1 MLGLKSGSQ
10 PSVMQHSFSR
20 VPAAEIQRSTFDRSH
35 GYKTTLDAGYLYPIL
50 VDEAL
55 PGDTFALKMYAF
67 ARLNTPIFPI
77 MDNLHMDVHFFS
89 VPYRLLW
96 TNWKRFNGEQ
106 DNPDDSTDYTVPKMT
121 SPAGGYAVGSIYDY
135 MGIPPSIAGLE
146 HMSLPLRAYNLI
158 WNQWY
163 RDESKQDSVTVNVGD
178 TDDPDTDYTLL
189 RRGKRFDY
197 FTSCLPWPQ
206 KGDAVSLPL
215 GTSAPVLTGTEQV
228 TGAHAAMTLRTSAG
242 SGLGA
247 VNIVGGAVGT
257 PSTATF
263 YASPGASSSSGGLY
277 PSNLYADLSTA
288 TVATINSLRQAVAIQ
303 RLLERDA
310 RGGTRYIEV
319 IKAHFGVTSP
329 DARQQRPEYL
339 GGSSSPVLVSP
350 VPQTG
355 ESGTTPQG
363 NLAAMGTV
371 TVNGAGFTHSFT
383 EHCLVIGLVSIRA
396 DLTYQQGLARMW
408 KRSTRY
414 DFYWPALAHLGEQ
427 AVLRGEIYADGT
439 ANDDIV
445 FGYQERYAELRYKNS
460 QITGK
465 LRSSAGG
472 GLDAWHLSQD
482 FASAPVLDATFIEEN
497 PPIARVV
504 AVDTEPAFIFD
515 SYFQMHCARPMP
527 VYGVPGMMDRF

>member
-1 MLGLKSGSQ
+1 MLGIKSGSQ
-10 PSVMQHSFSR
+10 RSVMSHSFSR
-20 VPAAEIQRSTFDRSH
+20 VPNAEIERSTFDRSH
-35 GYKTTLDAGYLYPIL
+35 GYKTTLDAGYLYPVL

-55 PGDTFALKMYAF
+55 PGDTFALKVYAF
-67 ARLNTPIFPI
+67 ARLNTLIFPI
-77 MDNLHMDVHFFS
+77 MDNLHLDVHFFS

-106 DNPDDSTDYTVPKMT
+106 DNPDDSTDFTVPKMT
-121 SPAGGYAVGSIYDY
+121 SPVGGYGESSIYDY
-135 MGIPPSIAGLE
+135 MGIPPGVAGLE

-163 RDESKQDSVTVNVGD
+163 RDETKQDSVTVNVGD

-189 RRGKRFDY
+189 KRGKRFDY
-197 FTSCLPWPQ
+197 FTSCLPYPQ
-206 KGDAVSLPL
+206 KGDSVSLPL
-215 GTSAPVLTGTEQV
+215 GTTAPVVGTASATGWNQGTDNFALYMTSGSANATWSGVPTASGE
-228 TGAHAAMTLRTSAG
+228 AHIGLP
-242 SGLGA
+242 SGLEA
-247 VNIVGGAVGT
+247 DLT
-257 PSTATF
+257 TAT
-263 YASPGASSSSGGLY
+263 A
-277 PSNLYADLSTA
+277 
-288 TVATINSLRQAVAIQ
+288 ATINSLRQAVAIQ

-339 GGSSSPVLVSP
+339 GGSSSPVMVSP

-371 TVNGAGFTHSFT
+371 TVSGAGFTHSFT

-465 LRSSAGG
+465 LRSSASGS
-472 GLDAWHLSQD
+472 LDAWHLSQD
-482 FASAPVLDATFIEEN
+482 FASAPVLDATFIEET

-515 SYFQMHCARPMP
+515 SYFSMHCARPMP